1 MPGPHGAK
9 PKPHSITNLPS
20 TTLAFA
26 AVAALALALAAPP
39 SHAEGRLQK
48 VRGQMGFGYAKLLG
62 SDTPGGSFS
71 MGLGVDYPINTR
83 LRAGLAFGYELLG
96 GRVVE
101 RGSLVAGVDY
111 SMLEILAFA
120 HLEPRR
126 LGPVGRVSLG
136 TGVFSTRA
144 DLATSGGGAAFS
156 DLAVDEVVPGFAL
169 DVTFIQKR
177 PAPVRVGI
185 EMGGRVALLSDDTWT
200 MALVRLAF
208 HY

>member
-1 MPGPHGAK
+1 MRRRTVWRAGWALLLAVGAM
-9 PKPHSITNLPS
+9 
-20 TTLAFA
+20 
-26 AVAALALALAAPP
+26 LAAPP

-71 MGLGVDYPINTR
+71 MGLGVDYPINSR
-83 LRAGLAFGYELLG
+83 LRLGLAFAYDLLG

-111 SMLEILAFA
+111 SMIEILAFA
-120 HLEPRR
+120 HFQPER

-136 TGVFSTRA
+136 TGIFSTRA
-144 DLATSGGGAAFS
+144 DLATSGGGASFS
-156 DLAVDEVVPGFAL
+156 DLAVDEVVPGVAL

-177 PAPVRVGI
+177 PAPVRVGL
-185 EMGGRVALLSDDTWT
+185 EMGGRVAFLSDDTWT

>member
-1 MPGPHGAK
+1 MKRRAPWRAGWVLLLAVGAM
-9 PKPHSITNLPS
+9 L
-20 TTLAFA
+20 
-26 AVAALALALAAPP
+26 VAQP

-62 SDTPGGSFS
+62 SDTPAGSFS
-71 MGLGVDYPINTR
+71 MGIGVDYPVNSR

-111 SMLEILAFA
+111 SMLEILAVA
-120 HLEPRR
+120 HFQPER

-136 TGVFSTRA
+136 TGIFSTRA
-144 DLATSGGGAAFS
+144 DLATSGGGASFS
-156 DLAVDEVVPGFAL
+156 DLAVDEVVPGVAF

-177 PAPVRVGI
+177 PAPVRIGL
-185 EMGGRVALLSDDTWT
+185 EMGGRIAFLSDDTWS